1 MSRRRAYI
9 TAPWWHPDP
18 AVREWNTCRAE
29 LLGRLAEHD
38 GYEPVVVHR
47 ALMDA
52 GMDDGADPEARE
64 AGLQRTCQTVR
75 EIAAEGGAI
84 YGLTND
90 AGCLTSGTGREL
102 EAWWDVPHVEGAR
115 YCWGRW
121 RGFRWEM
128 ERAGLGAEWAA
139 LRVRPC

>member
-9 TAPWWHPDP
+9 AAPWWDPDI
-18 AVREWNTCRAE
+18 AIREWHTRRAE
-29 LLGRLAEHD
+29 LLGRLAKHD
-38 GYEPVVVHR
+38 GYEAVVVHR

-90 AGCLTSGTGREL
+90 ACRLTSGTRREFD
-102 EAWWDVPHVEGAR
+102 AWWDVPHVEGAR
-115 YCWGRW
+115 CRRSRW
-121 RGFRWEM
+121 QGFRWEM
-128 ERAGLGAEWAA
+128 ERAGLGTEWAA